1 MRVSVDEDACRGH
14 GVCVSLCPSVFVI
27 ADLGYAEAADPE
39 IPAALEASVI
49 GAARS
54 CPESAIHVAK
64 ENHVN

>member
-1 MRVSVDEDACRGH
+1 MRVSVDDDACRGH

-27 ADLGYAEAADPE
+27 ADLGYAETTDPE
-39 IPAALEASVI
+39 IPAALEVSVI
-49 GAARS
+49 DAAQS